1 MVHKGG
7 TMSAM
12 PRACPSDHTDL
23 RESLRLAAKAI
34 ASGDWSLA
42 AAIYQEI
49 GAIGATLETLAE
61 EMLQEGRL

>member
-1 MVHKGG
+1 
-7 TMSAM
+7 MSAI
-12 PRACPSDHTDL
+12 PKVFQSDHAYI

-42 AAIYQEI
+42 AAIYQEV

-61 EMLQEGRL
+61 EMLEHGRLL

>member
-1 MVHKGG
+1 
-7 TMSAM
+7 MSTV
-12 PRACPSDHTDL
+12 PKIFQSDHTYI
-23 RESLRLAAKAI
+23 RESLRLASKAI

-42 AAIYQEI
+42 AAIYQEV